1 MNHPQRLGKYTI
13 TAVLG
18 EGAMGV
24 VYRGHD
30 PDIGRQV
37 ALKTVR
43 AELLAGDEDAPP
55 DAADNMAARFR
66 NEARAVGRL
75 SHPGIVQIYEYG
87 EDAGTAYIAMEF
99 VEGQTLAQLLAS
111 GPLLPE
117 AELLRV
123 MDQLLDAL
131 DCAHAAGVW
140 HRDIKPANLIITATG
155 RVKVTDFGIARIENA
170 GLTLVNSQI
179 GTPGYMA
186 PEQYS
191 GEGVDHRADLYAA
204 GVLLYR
210 MLTGRKPFEGGAA
223 SVMFKVMSTDPTP
236 PSQVG
241 DGGRPSSFDAI
252 VARALARQPADRYP
266 SAAAFR
272 RALAERLQAAVEPGS
287 VVTDLP
293 TLVRRLP
300 PAGAGA
306 AGQVTGARAPSRDGD
321 TLPNTANRSAR
332 PASQP
337 HPTHGGAPGGAGA
350 PGSHSG
356 GTSAG
361 SSADTTTGAT
371 RGTAGSISQVPTG
384 WDAQHLA
391 PVERALA
398 SVVGPMARL
407 MVRQAARQLSPPG
420 NVEALT
426 AAITQQLADPA
437 DRARFAARL
446 EAGTTATTA
455 TSATKASGTGLPTA
469 LTAATGLH
477 PAPAADEAAGPTD
490 AQVEQATRVLSRHV
504 GPIAR
509 ILVKKALAQRPAA
522 HQFAEVLATLADG
535 VDRATLLRELQA
547 RP

>member
-1 MNHPQRLGKYTI
+1 MSHPQRLGKYTI

-24 VYRGHD
+24 VYRGQD

-75 SHPGIVQIYEYG
+75 SHPGIVQIHEYG

-236 PSQVG
+236 PSQV
-241 DGGRPSSFDAI
+241 DDCGRPSSFDAI
-252 VARALARQPADRYP
+252 VAKALARQPADRYP

-306 AGQVTGARAPSRDGD
+306 ARQVTGARAPSHDGD

-332 PASQP
+332 L
-337 HPTHGGAPGGAGA
+337 PTPLGATPGGAPGGTGTR
-350 PGSHSG
+350 SG
-356 GTSAG
+356 TA
-361 SSADTTTGAT
+361 TGAT
-371 RGTAGSISQVPTG
+371 HGTAGSISQLPTG
-384 WDAQHLA
+384 WDDQHLA

-407 MVRQAARQLSPPG
+407 MVRQAARQLARPG
-420 NVEALT
+420 DVAGLT
-426 AAITQQLADPA
+426 AVLAQQLADPA

-446 EAGTTATTA
+446 DAGTTTTKASAVGTTATGA
-455 TSATKASGTGLPTA
+455 PTA
-469 LTAATGLH
+469 LTAATALH
-477 PAPAADEAAGPTD
+477 PGSAADAVAGPTD
-490 AQVEQATRVLSRHV
+490 AQVEQATRVLTRHV

-522 HQFAEVLATLADG
+522 HQFGEVLAHLADG
-535 VDRATLLRELQA
+535 VDRAVLLRELQA
-547 RP
+547 PS